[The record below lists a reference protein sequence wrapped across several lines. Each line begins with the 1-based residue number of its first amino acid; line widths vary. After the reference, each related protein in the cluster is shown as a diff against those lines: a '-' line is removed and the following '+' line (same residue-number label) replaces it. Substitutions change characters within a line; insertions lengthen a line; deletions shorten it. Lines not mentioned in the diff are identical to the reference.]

1 MPSAVRFPSHRAN
14 DGTRDCSGGGGR
26 EDRGAQSGTSPNLVE
41 YRPLKTAH
49 FVHFGPSPAFSSRD
63 PGIISM
69 NNEGIWNDE
78 SRDQLGKT
86 FQRVIL
92 GELRLAKRGHEEIL
106 EACREAYI
114 PDDCPDRERDTFIQ
128 FATDELNRTATGL
141 TSEMAMWPEETDC
154 DRLDRVEVAL
164 RERGIRLWQ
173 ASPCCD
179 TCTGGELPDRIA
191 LMNLRYPGF
200 RDRVRGYAFFI
211 DQNMPE
217 QLAESPRLSVYSGYG
232 WFSPEFT
239 RGTRSASPVR
249 SVNV

>member
-1 MPSAVRFPSHRAN
+1 
-14 DGTRDCSGGGGR
+14 
-26 EDRGAQSGTSPNLVE
+26 
-41 YRPLKTAH
+41 
-49 FVHFGPSPAFSSRD
+49 
-63 PGIISM
+63 M

-154 DRLDRVEVAL
+154 DRLDRVEVASFATESVATHFSSIKICL
-164 RERGIRLWQ
+164 NSW
-173 ASPCCD
+173 PK
-179 TCTGGELPDRIA
+179 A
-191 LMNLRYPGF
+191 L
-200 RDRVRGYAFFI
+200 VC
-211 DQNMPE
+211 
-217 QLAESPRLSVYSGYG
+217 
-232 WFSPEFT
+232 
-239 RGTRSASPVR
+239 RSI
-249 SVNV
+249 